1 MDKEAITKI
10 RNDFPI
16 LKQKINGNRL
26 AYLDNAATMQMPVPI
41 LHKINSF
48 YQTSYA
54 NVHRS
59 VDTLGFNA
67 TKQYEEARGKV
78 ASFINAADANDI
90 IFTSGCTDSLNL
102 VAATYGEQNIHEQDE
117 IVLTI
122 MEHHSNLLPWQQLAK
137 RKGAILKYIDLT
149 ESQTLDLDDVK
160 KKITAKTKI
169 VAIAH
174 ASNILGM
181 MNPIDE
187 VIKIAH
193 QAGAVVVVDGA
204 QAVSHFPVDVQKID
218 ADFYA
223 FSGHKMLAPTGI
235 GVLYGKKQLL
245 DQMTPY
251 RFGGEMISNVTKY
264 DATWA
269 DLPQK
274 FEAGT
279 PNIVGAIGLGY
290 AIDYLHEIGMNR
302 IQTYENELSKYLMQ
316 KIEKLDFVAIYG
328 PKEDHTGVF
337 SFNLKNIH
345 PHDVATALDMQGIE
359 VRAGHHC
366 AQPLMHRLGVES
378 TVKASL
384 SFYNNKE
391 DIDQLIAGISETEE
405 FFNGTK

>member
-10 RNDFPI
+10 RNDFTI
-16 LKQKINGNRL
+16 LKQRINGNRL
-26 AYLDNAATMQMPVPI
+26 AYLDNAATMQMPTLI
-41 LHKINSF
+41 LSKINNF

-67 TKQYEEARGKV
+67 TKQYEKAREKV
-78 ASFINAADANDI
+78 ADFINTAETEEI
-90 IFTSGCTDSLNL
+90 VFTSGCTDSLNL

-137 RKGAILKYIDLT
+137 RKGAVLKYIGLNDA
-149 ESQTLDLDDVK
+149 QTLDLEDAK
-160 KKITAKTKI
+160 KKITDKTKI

-174 ASNILGM
+174 ASNVLGTV
-181 MNPIDE
+181 NPIE
-187 VIKIAH
+187 KIINLAH
-193 QAGAVVVVDGA
+193 QVGAVVVVDGA
-204 QAVSHFPVDVQKID
+204 QAVSHFPVDVQKMN

-235 GVLYGKKQLL
+235 GVLYGKKSLL
-245 DQMTPY
+245 DQMPPY
-251 RFGGEMISNVTKY
+251 RFGGEMISNVTKD

-279 PNIVGAIGLGY
+279 PNIIGAIGLGY
-290 AIDYLHEIGMNR
+290 AIDYLCEIDMDN
-302 IQTYENELSKYLMQ
+302 IQAYENELNKYLMQ
-316 KIEKLDFVAIYG
+316 KLKKLDFVTVYG
-328 PKEDHTGVF
+328 PKENHTGVF
-337 SFNLKNIH
+337 SFNLRNIH

-366 AQPLMHRLGVES
+366 AQPLMHELGVES
-378 TVKASL
+378 TVRASL
-384 SFYNNKE
+384 GFYNNKA